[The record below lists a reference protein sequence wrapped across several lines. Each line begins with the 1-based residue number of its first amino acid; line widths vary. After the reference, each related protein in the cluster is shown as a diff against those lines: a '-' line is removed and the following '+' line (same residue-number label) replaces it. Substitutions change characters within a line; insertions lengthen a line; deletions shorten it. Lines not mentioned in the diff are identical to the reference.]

1 MKQDSKYL
9 LILAILCVFTFFI
22 NNEVILP
29 DIMECRNIVTAREM
43 VDSGNMFTP
52 TMNGVS
58 RLEKPPLPTWIAAV
72 SYMISPDN
80 LGLQRAMAGG
90 AATLMVFA
98 FYLFGALLTNNKRYA
113 FISSIVLCTSYSLIL
128 MGRTATWDIYCH
140 AFMMCAIYFI
150 LRGLLHKTFVWG
162 NFSLAGIML
171 GLSLLGKGPVS
182 FYALLLPA
190 AITFLIMRTGT
201 LRYKILPFITMI
213 LICALMGAIWPIGLH
228 FNEAVNG
235 LEAAISKESSSWINY
250 NVRPWYYYW
259 QFFLETGVWAVL
271 TLVGFAVPYWMRKS
285 RNFRTEYLFPLL
297 WMVLVLVLL
306 SCVPEKKPRY
316 LLPILI
322 PASFVSGYILDS
334 WMNMLKAR
342 RFKTLD
348 KTIFR
353 IHSALIAVIVAAAPV
368 LIFIMLVKAGHMSV
382 IMWVLTTILL
392 LIVVAIMVLATSK
405 LSAKYLLSGIAI
417 LFVITEIFL
426 MPYINYFANNI
437 DRHSI
442 RAVREM
448 TELNDIP
455 FKYSDTQEVAPR
467 IEIVYEA
474 GRQIRPVNLSDS
486 AQVMQ
491 ALPFALLTQD
501 SIGTL
506 IPENIL
512 SHCNVSFIDQFDDN
526 QRPKTSRRHS
536 KLFVYDLYLLTPKE

>member
-455 FKYSDTQEVAPR
+455 FKYSDTQEAAPR

>member
-353 IHSALIAVIVAAAPV
+353 MHSALIAVIVAAAPV
-368 LIFIMLVKAGHMSV
+368 LIFSMLVKAGHMSV

-455 FKYSDTQEVAPR
+455 FKYSDTQEAAPR

-501 SIGTL
+501 SIGAL